1 MTESAMKEVFA
12 AENEPLAR
20 VLRAIL
26 VEDPSGI
33 ERLSP
38 DEVSVIGPLLE
49 ANGLEPFLFDTAR
62 REGTAWQ
69 LSPERES
76 AWKTAWL
83 MATGRWAAYRSA
95 LEELREIASASE
107 MEVQVAGSAAFALRV
122 YPHPELRP
130 IDWIEAA
137 VEDSRSDDL
146 RCALEAWRWSAV
158 EKMTGDPHETGGGAA
173 LARDGVE
180 IRLHLL
186 PLLENS
192 GPAEYLGAGLFG
204 PGLEALCVLNAAE
217 MARRRYARSL
227 ILLLDIALA
236 LADSRVTVGRVV
248 RLAAK
253 SRLELE
259 TALAL
264 DLARELLGVEARVPA
279 PVGEELAED
288 WKALRDNCF
297 AMLLRHPAD
306 QRVQAAIEEGLR
318 AVRVDHRVTG

>member
-1 MTESAMKEVFA
+1 MKEVSA

-20 VLRAIL
+20 ILRAIL
-26 VEDPSGI
+26 IEDPSGI

-38 DEVSVIGPLLE
+38 GEAATIDPLLE
-49 ANGLEPFLFDTAR
+49 ANGLEPLLFDTSR
-62 REGTAWQ
+62 REGTASQ
-69 LSPERES
+69 LCPERES

-83 MATGRWAAYRSA
+83 MASGRWAAYRSA
-95 LEELREIASASE
+95 LEELREIASAGE
-107 MEVQVAGSAAFALRV
+107 MEIQVSGSAAFALRV

-137 VEDSRSDDL
+137 VEDSRSADL
-146 RCALEAWRWSAV
+146 RYALESWRWSAV
-158 EKMTGDPHETGGGAA
+158 ERMTDAPQEGGGGAP

-180 IRLHLL
+180 IRLQNM
-186 PLLENS
+186 PLLENA

-217 MARRRYARSL
+217 MARRRYTRSL

-236 LADSRVTVGRVV
+236 LADSRVTAGRVA

-253 SRLELE
+253 NHLELE

-264 DLARELLGVEARVPA
+264 DLAREVLGVEARVPA
-279 PVGEELAED
+279 PVGEEMQED
-288 WKALRDNCF
+288 WKDLRNNCL
-297 AMLLRHPAD
+297 AMLLQHPAD
-306 QRVQAAIEEGLR
+306 RRVQAAIEEGLR

>member
-1 MTESAMKEVFA
+1 MKEVSA

-20 VLRAIL
+20 NLRAIL
-26 VEDPSGI
+26 IEDPSGI

-38 DEVSVIGPLLE
+38 GEAATIGPLLE
-49 ANGLEPFLFDTAR
+49 ANGLEPLLFDTSR
-62 REGTAWQ
+62 REGTASQ

-76 AWKTAWL
+76 GWKTAWL
-83 MATGRWAAYRSA
+83 MASGRWAAYRSA
-95 LEELREIASASE
+95 LEEIREIASASG
-107 MEVQVAGSAAFALRV
+107 MGIQVTGSAAFALRV

-146 RCALEAWRWSAV
+146 RCALEAWRWSGIDRLEGASR
-158 EKMTGDPHETGGGAA
+158 GGGGAT

-180 IRLHLL
+180 IRIENL
-186 PLLENS
+186 PLLENA

-217 MARRRYARSL
+217 MAHRRYARSL

-236 LADSRVTVGRVV
+236 LADSRVTAGRVA

-253 SRLELE
+253 NHLELE
-259 TALAL
+259 TSLAL
-264 DLARELLGVEARVPA
+264 DLAREVLGVEANVPA
-279 PVGEELAED
+279 PVGEEMQED
-288 WKALRDNCF
+288 WKGLRNNCL
-297 AMLLRHPAD
+297 AMLLQHPAD
-306 QRVQAAIEEGLR
+306 QCVQAAIEEGLR
-318 AVRVDHRVTG
+318 AVRVDHRVAG

>member
-1 MTESAMKEVFA
+1 MKEVSA
-12 AENEPLAR
+12 AENEPFAR

-38 DEVSVIGPLLE
+38 DEASRIGLLLE
-49 ANGLEPFLFDTAR
+49 ANGLEPLLFDTAR
-62 REGTAWQ
+62 REGTSSQ
-69 LSPERES
+69 LSPDRES
-76 AWKTAWL
+76 GWKTAWL
-83 MATGRWAAYRSA
+83 MASGRWAAYRSA

-107 MEVQVAGSAAFALRV
+107 MEIQVTGSAAFALRV

-137 VEDSRSDDL
+137 VEDSRSADL
-146 RCALEAWRWSAV
+146 RFALEAWRWSAV
-158 EKMTGDPHETGGGAA
+158 DRMTGASQEGAGGTA

-180 IRLHLL
+180 IRLLTL
-186 PLLENS
+186 PLLGNA
-192 GPAEYLGAGLFG
+192 GPSEYLGAGLFG

-227 ILLLDIALA
+227 ILLLDIGLA
-236 LADSRVTVGRVV
+236 LADSRVTAGRVA

-253 SRLELE
+253 NHLELE

-264 DLARELLGVEARVPA
+264 DIARELLGMEARVPA
-279 PVGEELAED
+279 PAGVEMAED
-288 WKALRDNCF
+288 WKTLRNNCL
-297 AMLLRHPAD
+297 AMLLQHPAD
-306 QRVQAAIEEGLR
+306 RCVQAAIEEGLR

>member
-1 MTESAMKEVFA
+1 MKEVSA

-20 VLRAIL
+20 SLRAIL
-26 VEDPSGI
+26 IEDPSGI

-38 DEVSVIGPLLE
+38 GEAAGVGLLLE
-49 ANGLEPFLFDTAR
+49 ANGLEPLLFDTAR
-62 REGTAWQ
+62 REGTASQ

-83 MATGRWAAYRSA
+83 MASGRWAAYRSA

-107 MEVQVAGSAAFALRV
+107 MEIQVAGSAAFALRV

-130 IDWIEAA
+130 IDWIESA
-137 VEDSRSDDL
+137 VEESRSSDL
-146 RCALEAWRWSAV
+146 RSALEAWRWSAIDRLEGV
-158 EKMTGDPHETGGGAA
+158 PRGGRGST

-180 IRLHLL
+180 IRIETL
-186 PLLENS
+186 PFIENA
-192 GPAEYLGAGLFG
+192 GPKEYLGAGLFG

-236 LADSRVTVGRVV
+236 LADSRVTAGRVA

-253 SRLELE
+253 NHLELE

-264 DLARELLGVEARVPA
+264 DLAREVLGVEASVPA
-279 PVGEELAED
+279 PVGEEMQED
-288 WKALRDNCF
+288 WKGLRKNCL
-297 AMLLRHPAD
+297 AMLLQHPAD
-306 QRVQAAIEEGLR
+306 RRVQAAIEEGLR